1 MTRITEFWVRS
12 KVWLL
17 SVLAGAILGCVFRL
31 LLDNRFAQSRGDQP
45 TLIMTLGFLVVVP
58 LAMGY
63 LAVHRYLRA
72 SAPQDVRWYKW
83 LFLPWAAVMLM
94 MLVAIAIKWEGLV
107 CIIFAAPIL
116 LASALIGGLAARIVW
131 GKLDKRAPGTLSA
144 FALPLLLLLIE
155 TLVPSPYQVRTV
167 NTEILIHAPAGVVW
181 NNIKSVRAIAPA
193 ELTRSWVDR
202 IGFPSPIAATL
213 SHEGIGGVRQATFT
227 GGLVFTETIDE
238 WAPEQDLS
246 FTIRANTQ
254 SIPRTTLDEHATI
267 GGAFFDVLNGT
278 YSLEQRPDGVLLHLS
293 SRERLSTHFNPYA
306 GLWTDAVMRAIQR
319 QILTVVRN
327 RCESAASAAQ

>member
-1 MTRITEFWVRS
+1 
-12 KVWLL
+12 
-17 SVLAGAILGCVFRL
+17 
-31 LLDNRFAQSRGDQP
+31 
-45 TLIMTLGFLVVVP
+45 
-58 LAMGY
+58 
-63 LAVHRYLRA
+63 
-72 SAPQDVRWYKW
+72 
-83 LFLPWAAVMLM
+83 MLM